1 MPLKTE
7 FMEHGLSRIRH
18 DDCCAHNLACMLLPL
33 LRVKPHRLLLDPAA
47 NSGVEVCVFD
57 MDLLFSGFELVF
69 IIIAFTIMCLF
80 GLAAVYTH
88 NTEYQDD
95 YIQTEQKI
103 TQQKNNSKDKRVVT
117 KTNQEIP

>member
-1 MPLKTE
+1 
-7 FMEHGLSRIRH
+7 
-18 DDCCAHNLACMLLPL
+18 MLLPL
-33 LRVKPHRLLLDPAA
+33 LHLKPHHLDWIQLRTQKAKPE
-47 NSGVEVCVFD
+47 VEFCAFV

-88 NTEYQDD
+88 NTDHQDD

-103 TQQKNNSKDKRVVT
+103 MRPKKHSKKIQRVVT
-117 KTNQEIP
+117 KTNQELP